1 MRDLSVVGLMVKM
14 TQSNP
19 DFRKFSLRRLV
30 LSPYFSAAIAM
41 LCWALSF
48 VVIRGTHEMVPP
60 IGLNFW
66 RSFLALLLLIAMGFS
81 HLRLEMR
88 VILNQWKTFF
98 LLGFLLVLI
107 GNTAMFVGL
116 QFTTAINAGLLNSM
130 GPVVIV
136 VSSWLLFRETVTP
149 LQMLGILTSLAGVI
163 ILITRADITVLTA
176 FDFNRGDLWILVAVI
191 GWALYAVL
199 VRRTAPTMHSLA
211 FMTAVTFCG
220 IVLLFPLYLWES
232 LTQRPTELNAP
243 TVLSIIYLGLFT
255 AVFAILLWTRAI
267 RMLGANNVG
276 LFIHLVPV
284 FSVILAII
292 FLGEVLRGFHLIGIA
307 LIAIGLYLTTVIGSK
322 G

>member
-1 MRDLSVVGLMVKM
+1 MRNLRVVGLKVKM
-14 TQSNP
+14 AQPNP
-19 DFRKFSLRRLV
+19 DSRKLSLRRLV

-41 LCWALSF
+41 LCWAFSF

-66 RSFLALLLLIAMGFS
+66 CSCLALLLLITMGFS

-88 VILNQWKTFF
+88 AILKQWKTFF
-98 LLGFLLVLI
+98 LLGFLLAVV

-116 QFTTAINAGLLNSM
+116 QSTTAINGGLLNSM
-130 GPVVIV
+130 EPVGIV
-136 VSSWLLFRETVTP
+136 VFSWLLFRETVTP
-149 LQMLGILTSLAGVI
+149 LQMLGILTSLVGVI
-163 ILITRADITVLTA
+163 ILITRADTTVLTA
-176 FDFNRGDLWILVAVI
+176 LDFNRGDLWFLVAVI

-199 VRRTAPTMHSLA
+199 IRRTAPTMHSLA
-211 FMTAVTFCG
+211 FMTAVTLCG
-220 IVLLFPLYLWES
+220 IVFLFPLYLWES
-232 LTQRPTELNAP
+232 LTQRPTEFNAP
-243 TVLSIIYLGLFT
+243 TVLSIIYLGLFS

-276 LFIHLVPV
+276 LFIHLLPV

-307 LIAIGLYLTTVIGSK
+307 LIAIGIYLTTVIGSRK
-322 G
+322 

>member
-1 MRDLSVVGLMVKM
+1 VVDLIVKM
-14 TQSNP
+14 AQPNP
-19 DFRKFSLRRLV
+19 DSRQLPLRRFV
-30 LSPYFSAAIAM
+30 QSPYFSAALAM
-41 LCWALSF
+41 LLWAFSF

-66 RSFLALLLLIAMGFS
+66 RSCLALLLLIAMGFP

-88 VILNQWKTFF
+88 AILKQWKTFF
-98 LLGFLLVLI
+98 LLGFLLVVV

-116 QFTTAINAGLLNSM
+116 QSTTAINGGLLNSM

-136 VSSWLLFRETVTP
+136 VFSWLLFREMVTP

-163 ILITRADITVLTA
+163 ILITRADTTVLTA
-176 FDFNRGDLWILVAVI
+176 LDFNRGDLWFLVAVI

-199 VRRTAPTMHSLA
+199 IRRTAPTMHSLV
-211 FMTAVTFCG
+211 FMAAVTLCG
-220 IVLLFPLYLWES
+220 IVFLFPLYLWES
-232 LTQRPTELNAP
+232 LTQRPTEFNAP

-307 LIAIGLYLTTVIGSK
+307 LIAIGIYLTTVIGSK